1 MTKTLY
7 KVGVIG
13 NRDVILPFQ
22 MIGFQTFPVI
32 KPQDAIN
39 QLRQL
44 AMEDFGII
52 YITEDIA
59 AAIPEA
65 LTHYDNQVL
74 PAVLPAVL
82 PLPTHQGAQGIG
94 LSRIQAMVEKAV
106 GQNIL

>member
-1 MTKTLY
+1 MIKTLY

-74 PAVLPAVL
+74 PAVI
-82 PLPTHQGAQGIG
+82 PLPTHQGEQGIG